1 MHNDRHICDEE
12 LLQHIKRGDSKAL
25 RVLFERYFVALCCFA
40 SQFLKAVDL
49 SEEAVSDV
57 FLNVWL
63 KRDTIEIKTN
73 IKTYLYVA
81 VRNQSLNYLKKNNKY
96 MKDIEIADR
105 EEMISDLNADGL
117 IQYEEFKECID
128 SLIRQLPEKRQMIF
142 RMNRLDGLS
151 YKEIAEILSISVNTV
166 QNQMVAAVKF
176 LSNRYP
182 RHQ

>member
-1 MHNDRHICDEE
+1 
-12 LLQHIKRGDSKAL
+12 LLQRMKRGDSTAL
-25 RVLFERYFVALCCFA
+25 RILFERYFVPLCRFA
-40 SQFLKAVDL
+40 SRFLHAVDL

-63 KRDTIEIKTN
+63 KRETIEIRTM

-81 VRNQSLNYLKKNNKY
+81 VRNQSLNYIKKNNPY
-96 MKDIEIADR
+96 LKDIEFADW
-105 EEMISDLNADGL
+105 EGIISDERADGL
-117 IQYEEFKECID
+117 IQYEEFKEGIE
-128 SLIRQLPEKRQMIF
+128 SVIRQLPEQRQMIF

-166 QNQMVAAVKF
+166 QNQMVQAVKF

-182 RHQ
+182 RHKYPPI